1 MRGFKVAALFACVAL
16 LFIAGCA
23 TKWILKKDYESI
35 QNELKEAESMGAKVC
50 APKEFATAEAHL
62 DFFMDEWREYDYRE
76 ARDHLL
82 VALENVRKAKELSKN
97 CIEKTPP
104 DTDGDG
110 ILDPDDKCPNEPEDK
125 DNWEDADGCP
135 DPDNDGDKIADA
147 SDKCP
152 NEPETYNGYQ
162 DEDGCPDTKPKKKYK
177 RIVVTEKQIILKQ
190 MVHFET
196 GKATITPD
204 SYPILDEVA
213 DVLIENPNIRIRVEG
228 HTDSRGSAEYNL
240 RLSQA
245 RADAVKQYLV
255 SKGIDPSRIEAIGY
269 GESRPIDTNR
279 TASGR
284 ARNRR
289 VEIHIISR

>member
-1 MRGFKVAALFACVAL
+1 MKSFRVVALAALLAF
-16 LFIAGCA
+16 LFISGCA
-23 TKWILKKDYESI
+23 TKWVLKKDYESI
-35 QNELKEAESMGAKVC
+35 QNEINEAEAMGAKVC
-50 APKEFATAEAHL
+50 APKEFATAKAHM

-76 ARDHLL
+76 ARDHLI
-82 VALENVRKAKELSKN
+82 VALNNARKAKELSKN

-110 ILDPDDKCPNEPEDK
+110 IYDDADKCPNEPEDK
-125 DNWEDADGCP
+125 DGWEDEDGCP
-135 DPDNDGDKIADA
+135 DLDNDGDEIADA
-147 SDKCP
+147 DDQCP
-152 NEPETYNGYQ
+152 NEPETYNKFQ
-162 DEDGCPDTKPKKKYK
+162 DEDGCPDTKPAKKYQ

-196 GKATITPD
+196 GKALIMPD
-204 SYPILDEVA
+204 SYAVLNEVA

-228 HTDSRGSAEYNL
+228 HTDSRGSMELNM
-240 RLSQA
+240 RLSNA
-245 RADAVKQYLV
+245 RADSVKQYLV
-255 SKGIDPSRIEAIGY
+255 SKGIDSSRIETVGY
-269 GESRPIDTNR
+269 GPTKPIDTNR

>member
-1 MRGFKVAALFACVAL
+1 MRRLGTAALVATVAL
-16 LFIAGCA
+16 LFISGCA
-23 TKWILKKDYESI
+23 TKWVLKKDYESI
-35 QNELKEAESMGAKVC
+35 QNEINEAEAMGAKVC
-50 APKEFATAEAHL
+50 APKELATAKAHM

-76 ARDHLL
+76 AREHLI
-82 VALENVRKAKELSKN
+82 VALNNARKAKELSRN

-147 SDKCP
+147 EDKCP
-152 NEPETYNGYQ
+152 NEPETYNNYQ
-162 DEDGCPDTKPKKKYK
+162 DEDGCPDTKPAKKYQ

-196 GKATITPD
+196 GKALIMPD

-228 HTDSRGSAEYNL
+228 HTDSRGSMEFNM
-240 RLSQA
+240 RLSEA
-245 RADAVKQYLV
+245 RAQSVKRYLV
-255 SKGIDPSRIEAIGY
+255 NKGIDPSRIETVGY
-269 GESRPIDTNR
+269 GPTRPIDTNR
-279 TASGR
+279 TAAGR